1 MYFSKKNM
9 KVSNLPSS
17 DFDHYLKNYL
27 EKVPDLSLLE
37 SLDYSKNKVIQF
49 YKELPNDKE
58 EYRYAENKWTPKE
71 ILLHLIDTERIFC
84 GRALR
89 FARNDKTVLPGY
101 DHEDFVKESD
111 ANDRM
116 LENLLEEYIAQRK
129 SSLLLFK
136 SFSQPIL
143 EKIGNAN
150 NLMVSVGAIG
160 LVISGHELHHL
171 QILNE
176 RYL

>member
-27 EKVPDLSLLE
+27 KKVPDLSLLE

-49 YKELPNDKE
+49 YKELPSDKGV
-58 EYRYAENKWTPKE
+58 YRYAEGKWTPKE

-101 DHEDFVKESD
+101 DHEDFVKESN

-116 LENLLEEYIAQRK
+116 LENLLEEYIAQRE
-129 SSLLLFK
+129 SSRLLFK
-136 SFSQPIL
+136 SFSQPTL

>member
-27 EKVPDLSLLE
+27 EKVPDLALLE

>member
-1 MYFSKKNM
+1 M
-9 KVSNLPSS
+9 KVSHLPSS

-37 SLDYSKNKVIQF
+37 SLHYSKNKVIQF
-49 YKELPNDKE
+49 YKDLPNDKKLF
-58 EYRYAENKWTPKE
+58 RYAENKWTPKE

-89 FARNDKTVLPGY
+89 FARNDKTILAGY
-101 DHEDFVKESD
+101 DHEVFVKESN
-111 ANDRM
+111 ANERA
-116 LENLLEEYIAQRK
+116 LEDLLEEYVAQRK
-129 SSLLLFK
+129 SSSLLFK
-136 SFSQPIL
+136 SFSQSML
-143 EKIGNAN
+143 ERIGNAN

-160 LVISGHELHHL
+160 LVISGHEFHHL

-176 RYL
+176 RYV